1 MSNLSKYMQQ
11 IKAAFPAAVPSDVYG
26 IGRQT
31 LDKVSRFLTERNAI
45 REGNFPE
52 ISVANESLAFDDAIN
67 ATGVEELSS
76 LVQSCGIKQAYVAPC
91 CEAILT
97 IMDRCLHRSAAAV
110 WNEQNKKHSTQ
121 NNSNAQPSA
130 PLSDIYASD
139 TVAALTGEV
148 APSQE
153 AFGVN
158 IDLAVP
164 DLKVAITVAIMNFH
178 TRLLPRLLPVKS
190 INQPEIQYTKEYL
203 EVYDLADN
211 EAPRKRMLD
220 LYTDPEFAANELKR
234 IIPLLRNDNPEAPE
248 FLASWD
254 VDGETSTADGIDGLL
269 KFGVKANILKL
280 SIDNTKYGYSRI
292 NKTDLIAENVKL
304 DFVVVKINGEY
315 LKINVPLSLNRLTRT
330 INNDDVAQRNADI
343 KFRVALRKGATKKA
357 TVATNDEFKT
367 GAGDAEKTY
376 QTHVVVD
383 GKDDAAITA
392 SLGENDFISID
403 FNLKPSI
410 SLKYGDADCLGAIK
424 ARVVTGEGSTLT
436 DEAKAALQ
444 ALVESAELVG
454 YSLDARFSEENL
466 RKTSIAVWTHRQNFS
481 YDIPIGRNYVFDY
494 AIGQE
499 NADENATN
507 LTKVIGIG
515 QDHVA
520 LSTVLIRTAEDVA
533 DRIKA
538 VGYEPADRA
547 DYVGTRYVAGDKV
560 RPTVFSGTLDFNNIN
575 IIRDSDRPGDIKQKA
590 LTYLNA
596 VTTNLLQDSLL
607 LQQLEGNGV
616 TFRCVTSMSVLG
628 KVLAQP
634 HIHNHM
640 DKEDA
645 RDLGD
650 GVEYVLVLPNGVRIE
665 FVTTT
670 FKYMRDRLFM
680 FPIIKNN
687 AESELNYAM
696 NFDYGTLVAHYT
708 PSGEEAHHRLF
719 ANIRELP
726 IVTNPIA
733 ILIDIVGMDRV
744 NELVD
749 NNLYVRP
756 TIDVRMIEGE
766 EETQGTTPATPSE
779 PTNP

>member
-11 IKAAFPAAVPSDVYG
+11 IKAAFPASTPADVYG

-67 ATGVEELSS
+67 ATGVEELTS
-76 LVQSCGIKQAYVAPC
+76 LVQSCGIQQAYVAPC
-91 CEAILT
+91 CEAVLT

-121 NNSNAQPSA
+121 NNSAAPSS

-139 TVAALTGEV
+139 TVAALTSEI
-148 APSQE
+148 APSSE

-178 TRLLPRLLPVKS
+178 TRLLPRLLPTKS

-211 EAPRKRMLD
+211 EAPRRRLLD
-220 LYTDPEFAANELKR
+220 LYTEPEFASNELKK
-234 IIPLLRNDNPEAPE
+234 IIPLKANEADPGNLE
-248 FLASWD
+248 YL
-254 VDGETSTADGIDGLL
+254 VDDGIL

-280 SIDNTKYGYSRI
+280 SIDGSKYGYSRI
-292 NKTDLIAENVKL
+292 NKTDLIAENVKIDYVL
-304 DFVVVKINGEY
+304 VKIGGEGGE
-315 LKINVPLSLNRLTRT
+315 LFKVQVPLSLNRLTRT

-343 KFRVALRKGATKKA
+343 KFRVALKAGALLADGTESTLMRSLA
-357 TVATNDEFKT
+357 
-367 GAGDAEKTY
+367 AGE
-376 QTHVVVD
+376 
-383 GKDDAAITA
+383 
-392 SLGENDFISID
+392 SIVLD
-403 FNLKPSI
+403 LNLKPSI
-410 SLKYGDADCLGAIK
+410 SLKYGDADCLAAGRIFAVKAEGA
-424 ARVVTGEGSTLT
+424 
-436 DEAKAALQ
+436 DELSVGATAVAKSDVAMI
-444 ALVESAELVG
+444 G
-454 YSLDARFSEENL
+454 YALDARFSEENM

-494 AIGQE
+494 SIGQE

-507 LTKVIGIG
+507 LTKVIGLG

-533 DRIKA
+533 DRIQS
-538 VGYEPADRA
+538 VGPNPEDRA

-560 RPTVFSGTLDFNNIN
+560 RPTIFSGTLDFTNIN
-575 IIRDSDRPGDIKQKA
+575 IIRDADRPGDIKQKA
-590 LTYLNA
+590 LTFLNA
-596 VTTNLLQDSLL
+596 VTTNVLYDSLF

-616 TFRCVTSMSVLG
+616 TFRCVTSMTVLG
-628 KVLAQP
+628 KILAQP

-640 DKEDA
+640 DKEDG

-726 IVTNPIA
+726 IVTNPVA
-733 ILIDIVGMDRV
+733 IIIDIAGMDKV
-744 NELVD
+744 NDLVD
-749 NNLYVRP
+749 DGVYVRP
-756 TIDVRMIEGE
+756 TVNIQTNGAINISGNVGGE
-766 EETQGTTPATPSE
+766 ETE
-779 PTNP
+779 PTPEPSPAP

>member
-11 IKAAFPAAVPSDVYG
+11 IKAAFPAATPTDVYS
-26 IGRQT
+26 IGKQT

-76 LVQSCGIKQAYVAPC
+76 LVQGCGIKDAYVAPC

-121 NNSNAQPSA
+121 NNNSPASA

-148 APSQE
+148 APSSE

-211 EAPRKRMLD
+211 EAPRRRLLD
-220 LYTDPEFAANELKR
+220 LYTEPEFAANELKR
-234 IIPLLRNDNPEAPE
+234 IVPLTANEADPAAPQ
-248 FLASWD
+248 FL
-254 VDGETSTADGIDGLL
+254 VENGVL

-292 NKTDLIAENVKL
+292 NKTDLIAENVKIDYVL
-304 DFVVVKINGEY
+304 VKIGSETF
-315 LKINVPLSLNRLTRT
+315 KIQVPLSLNRLTRT
-330 INNDDVAQRNADI
+330 MNNDDVAQRNADI
-343 KFRVALRKGATKKA
+343 KFRVALKAGALMA
-357 TVATNDEFKT
+357 D
-367 GAGDAEKTY
+367 GAASTQLAALAEGEA
-376 QTHVVVD
+376 VMVD
-383 GKDDAAITA
+383 LNI
-392 SLGENDFISID
+392 
-403 FNLKPSI
+403 KPSI
-410 SLKYGDADCLGAIK
+410 SLKYGDADCLAAAKLTAVKAAGADD
-424 ARVVTGEGSTLT
+424 ASAA
-436 DEAKAALQ
+436 AKAVA
-444 ALVESAELVG
+444 AATVEMIG

-507 LTKVIGIG
+507 LTKVIGLG

-520 LSTVLIRTAEDVA
+520 LNTVLIRTAEDVA
-533 DRIKA
+533 DRLA
-538 VGYEPADRA
+538 SVGPNPDDRA

-560 RPTVFSGTLDFNNIN
+560 RPTIFRGTLDFSNIN
-575 IIRDSDRPGDIKQKA
+575 VIRDADRPGDIKQKA
-590 LTYLNA
+590 LTFLNA
-596 VTTNLLQDSLL
+596 VTTNVLAESLL
-607 LQQLEGNGV
+607 LQQLEGQGV
-616 TFRCVTSMSVLG
+616 TFRCVTSMTVLG
-628 KVLAQP
+628 KILAQP

-650 GVEYVLVLPNGVRIE
+650 GIEYVLVLPNGARIE
-665 FVTTT
+665 FVTST
-670 FKYMRDRLFM
+670 FSYMKDRLFM
-680 FPIIKNN
+680 FPIIKSN

-733 ILIDIVGMDRV
+733 IDIDIKGMDKV
-744 NELVD
+744 SDLVD
-749 NNLYVRP
+749 DGIYVRP
-756 TIDVRMIEGE
+756 TIDVRMIEGAE
-766 EETQGTTPATPSE
+766 EAPAPTPTPE
-779 PTNP
+779 PEP